1 MNSLSNSFILSEFS
15 LKKNLLSDFE
25 NVKNVKEEKQ
35 VEKSIEIKKELTK
48 CSVCLKKV
56 PLATRFKCACD
67 NNKMFCINHR
77 YPEEHSCKKEVEKMK
92 LDKVVADRL
101 KDRI

>member
-25 NVKNVKEEKQ
+25 NVKNVKEE
-35 VEKSIEIKKELTK
+35 EKLIEIKKELTK

-67 NNKMFCINHR
+67 NKKMFCINHR